1 MRVEGGRFGFGYGW
15 FGVAQGVSG
24 WFRAFAVLAENVGVT
39 AYLRAVTWFVGLGV
53 VQGGLGWF
61 RVLQDGSV
69 WLGLWQRTWLLQFAS
84 GL

>member
-1 MRVEGGRFGFGYGW
+1 MVRVEGGVRGGSGW
-15 FGVAQGVSG
+15 FGVALGGLG
-24 WFRAFAVLAENVGVT
+24 WFTVFAVLAENVGVA
-39 AYLRAVTWFVGLGV
+39 AYIWAVEWFGGLGV

-69 WLGLWQRTWLLQFAS
+69 WLELWQRTWLLQLAS